1 MQEQGPTMETTSN
14 LGNEDLLPSP
24 PGERDW
30 VWEHFTFLWLG
41 MVICIPAY
49 LLAGGLMEQGLSP
62 LAAIGAILLGN
73 VIILVPMA
81 LIGHAGA
88 RYGIPFAVL
97 ARASFGTGGAKIAA
111 FSRAIVACGWYGIQT
126 WVGGNTL
133 LALGRRIGLG
143 PLHGAPLPV
152 VGISGIELG
161 AFLLFWALQLFV
173 VTKGMRAVRRF
184 ETWTAPVKVALL
196 IALFVWA
203 IDRLGGMSAAY
214 SRIVHAGG
222 SSSAAQFFPAV
233 TAMVGFWA
241 TLSLNIPDF
250 TRFARSQRD
259 QMVGQALGLPIPM
272 ALLGLVSI
280 VTGFATMTVY
290 GVAIHDPLVLA
301 DRMTGWPVLLG
312 LLVISIDTVSCNIA
326 ANLVGPAYDFSAI
339 WPRHVSYRSGAMIT
353 AVIGV
358 AIMPWKLVATSSG
371 YIFTW
376 LIGYSALLGPVGS
389 IILVDY
395 WFVRRGRLD
404 AQALYDER
412 GIYAYRGGVNPAAL
426 AALAAGVAPSL
437 PGFIAAVAPSTASAI
452 PASLTALYPYA
463 WFVGFL
469 VGGAVYALLSPA
481 THHRSAASLGDIAPE
496 TCG

>member
-1 MQEQGPTMETTSN
+1 MMQEQGPTMETTSN

-97 ARASFGTGGAKIAA
+97 ARASFGTGAPRSPRFRARSSPVAGTGSRHGWGKHASRSGGGSDWGPCTARPCPSSA
-111 FSRAIVACGWYGIQT
+111 FPGSS
-126 WVGGNTL
+126 L
-133 LALGRRIGLG
+133 
-143 PLHGAPLPV
+143 
-152 VGISGIELG
+152 

-173 VTKGMRAVRRF
+173 VTKGMRRAAVRDMDR
-184 ETWTAPVKVALL
+184 AGQGRLADRPV
-196 IALFVWA
+196 
-203 IDRLGGMSAAY
+203 RLGHRPPGRDERGLFAD
-214 SRIVHAGG
+214 RPCRG

-339 WPRHVSYRSGAMIT
+339 WPGM
-353 AVIGV
+353 
-358 AIMPWKLVATSSG
+358 
-371 YIFTW
+371 
-376 LIGYSALLGPVGS
+376 
-389 IILVDY
+389 
-395 WFVRRGRLD
+395 
-404 AQALYDER
+404 
-412 GIYAYRGGVNPAAL
+412 
-426 AALAAGVAPSL
+426 
-437 PGFIAAVAPSTASAI
+437 SAI
-452 PASLTALYPYA
+452 E
-463 WFVGFL
+463 
-469 VGGAVYALLSPA
+469 
-481 THHRSAASLGDIAPE
+481 AAR
-496 TCG
+496 